1 MSLALLAST
10 LAGVIRSAIVEAS
23 LAGLASVA
31 APKRIDFQQAT
42 EGTMLQFLASWPV
55 LLGAAII
62 LMALA
67 LLIEPA
73 VPARSDGQLTEVA
86 ELNF

>member
-1 MSLALLAST
+1 
-10 LAGVIRSAIVEAS
+10 
-23 LAGLASVA
+23 
-31 APKRIDFQQAT
+31 
-42 EGTMLQFLASWPV
+42 MLQFLASWPV

-73 VPARSDGQLTEVA
+73 VPARSDGPLTEVA
-86 ELNF
+86 ELTF